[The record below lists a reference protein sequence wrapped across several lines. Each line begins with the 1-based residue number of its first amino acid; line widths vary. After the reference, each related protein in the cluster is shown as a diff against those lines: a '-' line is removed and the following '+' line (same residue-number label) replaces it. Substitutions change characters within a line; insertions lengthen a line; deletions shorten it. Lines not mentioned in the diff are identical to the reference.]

1 MLCLQKTEELM
12 ITGELRNKVDRIW
25 ETFWTGGITNPL
37 DVIEQF
43 TYLLFIKQLDDIET
57 NKENESNFLGIPYET
72 MFPGD
77 CQKYR
82 WSKFKNLGSAEEMY
96 NVVLNGV
103 FPFIK
108 TLHQDGDSAYAKYMG
123 DAIFKIPTA
132 AMLTKIVDGIDGLE
146 LGDEDTKGDLY
157 EYLLSKVAT
166 AGTNGQ
172 FRTPRHIINMMVN
185 LVQPTPE
192 DIIIDPA
199 MGSAGFLIEA
209 QQYLRDNHAD
219 LFLHAGLREHFNNKM
234 FYGND
239 MDRTMLR
246 IGAMNMLLHGV
257 DNPNISYRD
266 SLSEQNSDEEKY
278 TLVLANPPFKGSL
291 DYEAVS
297 ADLLKVTKT
306 KKTELLFLALFLR
319 ILKKGGRAAVIVP
332 DGVLFGSSTAHKQI
346 RKEILDNNKLDAVIS
361 MPSGVF
367 KPYAGVST
375 AILIFTKTGTGG
387 TDNVWFYDMK
397 ADGFSLDDKRQE
409 ISDNDIPDIIER
421 YKNLTEE
428 TDRKRT
434 EQSFCVPV
442 QEIRDNNYDLS
453 INKYKEVVYEAI
465 EYEST
470 DVILGK
476 IEAIENE
483 IQVELAELKKLLT
496 K

>member
-1 MLCLQKTEELM
+1 M
-12 ITGELRNKVDRIW
+12 ITGEVKNKIDRIW

-43 TYLLFIKQLDDIET
+43 TYLLFIKQLDDVET
-57 NKENESNFLGIPYET
+57 RKENEANFYKVDYEP
-72 MFPGD
+72 MFSD
-77 CQKYR
+77 KYHKCR

-96 NVVLNGV
+96 NVVMNEV

-108 TLHQDGDSAYAKYMG
+108 SLHQDGDSAYSKYMG
-123 DAIFKIPTA
+123 DAIFKIPTP
-132 AMLTKIVDGIDGLE
+132 AMLTKIVDGIDQLE

-172 FRTPRHIINMMVN
+172 FRTPRHIIEMMVK
-185 LVQPTPE
+185 LTKPQPD

-199 MGSAGFLIEA
+199 MGSAGFLIAA
-209 QQYLRDNHAD
+209 QDYLRKNHAD
-219 LFLHAGLREHFNNKM
+219 LFLDEKKRNHFNNNM

-266 SLSEQNSDEEKY
+266 SLSEQNADIEKY
-278 TLVLANPPFKGSL
+278 SLVLANPPFKGSL

-332 DGVLFGSSTAHKQI
+332 DGVLFGSSNAHKKI
-346 RKEILDNNKLDAVIS
+346 RKEIIDKNKLDAVIS

-375 AILIFTKTGTGG
+375 AILIFTKTGSGG

-409 ISDNDIPDIIER
+409 ISENDIPDIIER
-421 YKNLTEE
+421 FNNLEAE
-428 TDRKRT
+428 KDRART
-434 EQSFCVPV
+434 EQSFFVPV
-442 QEIRDNNYDLS
+442 EEIEKNDYDLS
-453 INKYKEVVYEAI
+453 INKYKEVVYEKV
-465 EYEST
+465 EYEPT

-476 IEAIENE
+476 IEDIEAQ
-483 IQVELAELKKLLT
+483 IQTELTELKKLLSI
-496 K
+496 